1 MYKYDFDSEIVV
13 FLSGADA
20 TQTKVHVHGVAE
32 IYASGACKYAIRL
45 QDTSIEGHDKASL
58 ADLHLDSP
66 VAFSLAAD
74 DSLVPEICV
83 EDGAKVNEF
92 GLNVKRAVI
101 SLLQSAQLKSHETDV
116 FGTCPTTFAQSKS
129 PGGIVVTKTRNLNA
143 CGHREILSNG
153 LVTGIFDDTAGVTST
168 PLLNGD
174 YTAEQT
180 IEKGIVQLAVVNEA
194 YTFVPL
200 NSGEAGIRARATTTL
215 KLKGSAKGTLDIS
228 RATATRTI
236 HFANPDTAPLKVID
250 DATLTA
256 TFWNTYAQF
265 KGKSDKSKVDAKAAD
280 HFTELIRLLRFTSK
294 DKFLTFF
301 NAINKGTL
309 KVPDGLTEDKE
320 LSRSLFLDALFRT
333 ATSQSVQAIAELQ
346 PEFND
351 KERSQ
356 AYWSL
361 NLVSSVDAA
370 TLPAVEV
377 SLYEN

>member
-1 MYKYDFDSEIVV
+1 M

-20 TQTKVHVHGVAE
+20 TQTKVHVHGLAE
-32 IYASGACKYAIRL
+32 IYTSGGCKYAVRL
-45 QDTSIEGHDKASL
+45 LDVSIDGHDKASV
-58 ADLHLDSP
+58 ADLQLDSA
-66 VAFSLAAD
+66 VAFSLAGD
-74 DSLVPEICV
+74 DTLVPEICV

-92 GLNVKRAVI
+92 GLNIKRAVI
-101 SLLQSAQLKSHETDV
+101 SLFQSAQQKSHETDV
-116 FGTCPTTFAQSKS
+116 FGTCPTTFSQSKTS
-129 PGGIVVTKTRNLNA
+129 AGIVVTKTRNLNA

-153 LVTGIFDDTAGVTST
+153 LVTGIFDDNAGVTST

-180 IEKGIVQLAVVNEA
+180 IDKGIIQHAVVNEA

-200 NSGEAGIRARATTTL
+200 NSGEAGIRARATTNL
-215 KLKGSAKGTLDIS
+215 KLKGTSKAALDTSKAI
-228 RATATRTI
+228 ATRTLL
-236 HFANPDTAPLKVID
+236 FVNPETAPLKVID
-250 DATLTA
+250 DATLTS

-265 KGKSDKSKVDAKAAD
+265 KGKSDGSKVDSKAAD

-320 LSRSLFLDALFRT
+320 LSRSLYLDALFRT
-333 ATSQSVQAIAELQ
+333 ATSQSVQAIADLQ
-346 PEFND
+346 VDFNE

-361 NLVSSVDAA
+361 NLVPSVDAA

-377 SLYEN
+377 SLLCI

>member
-1 MYKYDFDSEIVV
+1 MVY
-13 FLSGADA
+13 LSGADA
-20 TQTKVHVHGVAE
+20 TQTKVHVHGIAE
-32 IYASGACKYAIRL
+32 IYASGACKYALRL
-45 QDTSIEGHDKASL
+45 QDISIDGHDKSSL
-58 ADLHLDSP
+58 TDLQLESP

-92 GLNVKRAVI
+92 GLNIKRAVI
-101 SLLQSAQLKSHETDV
+101 SLLQSAHLKSHETDV
-116 FGTCPTTFAQSKS
+116 FGTCPTTFSQSKS
-129 PGGIVVTKTRNLNA
+129 SAGIVVTKTRNLNA

-153 LVTGIFDDTAGVTST
+153 LVTGIFDDSAGVTST

-180 IEKGIVQLAVVNEA
+180 IEKGVIQHAVVNEA

-215 KLKGSAKGTLDIS
+215 KLKGTSKAALDAS
-228 RATATRTI
+228 RATATRTLL
-236 HFANPDTAPLKVID
+236 FVNPETAPLKVID
-250 DATLTA
+250 DATLTS
-256 TFWNTYAQF
+256 TFWNTFAQF
-265 KGKSDKSKVDAKAAD
+265 KGTGDKSKVDAKAAD

-320 LSRSLFLDALFRT
+320 LSRSLYLDALFRT

-346 PEFND
+346 VDLNE

-361 NLVSSVDAA
+361 NLVPSVDAA
-370 TLPAVEV
+370 TLPAIEV
-377 SLYEN
+377 S